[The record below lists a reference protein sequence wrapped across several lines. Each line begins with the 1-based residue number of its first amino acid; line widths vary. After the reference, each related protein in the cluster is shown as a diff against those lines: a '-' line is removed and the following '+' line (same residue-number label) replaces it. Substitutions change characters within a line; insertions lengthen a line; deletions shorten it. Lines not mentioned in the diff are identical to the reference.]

1 MQVYIGLTEWKPYF
15 GDNGMHFFFSSYTV
29 IVVVPQEVIAMV
41 VAMIAVEISDIF
53 MHIFLTFSF

>member
-1 MQVYIGLTEWKPYF
+1 
-15 GDNGMHFFFSSYTV
+15 MHFFFSSYTV

-53 MHIFLTFSF
+53 MHIFLSFSF